1 MQNNAADK
9 LSPFTKL
16 TIEQQNLITQ
26 IISFTKQHINRN
38 FPAVF
43 TIYGEAGTGKS
54 VVLSS
59 LFYQIQKLRHD
70 KTSSIYQTNT
80 YFLVNH
86 PEILKVYRQIA
97 GTLPNL
103 LKKNF
108 RKLQ

>member
-1 MQNNAADK
+1 MNIHGFSLFIGKRIYNMQNNAADK

-26 IISFTKQHINRN
+26 IISFTKQHINQN

-59 LFYQIQKLRHD
+59 PSFCIAP
-70 KTSSIYQTNT
+70 SS
-80 YFLVNH
+80 LS
-86 PEILKVYRQIA
+86 
-97 GTLPNL
+97 
-103 LKKNF
+103 
-108 RKLQ
+108 